1 MLGAIVWNL
10 ITWYVGLPSSSS
22 HALMGGLGGAAIAK
36 AGFPAL
42 QLAGWVKPILFIFLS
57 PLLGMVLALSLT
69 VGLSWLLK
77 GAPPG
82 PVDRVFRR
90 LQLLSA
96 ALYSLSHGA
105 NDAQKTMG
113 IIVGL
118 LVSTQALFVHA
129 DRVAAPSSTFR
140 RRTAFPSGS
149 SWPPTPPSGSAR
161 RWAGGAS

>member
-1 MLGAIVWNL
+1 
-10 ITWYVGLPSSSS
+10 
-22 HALMGGLGGAAIAK
+22 
-36 AGFPAL
+36 
-42 QLAGWVKPILFIFLS
+42 
-57 PLLGMVLALSLT
+57 MVLALVLT

-118 LVSTQALFVHA
+118 LVSTQGLFVA
-129 DRVAAPSSTFR
+129 
-140 RRTAFPSGS
+140 
-149 SWPPTPPSGSAR
+149 
-161 RWAGGAS
+161 